1 MTWEKTVFTT
11 LDKIGEVASNT
22 DDELK
27 QEIYKQLYEKTKDY
41 FDTISLARIASAL
54 YKIAELEDNV
64 TEEELTGGLR

>member
-1 MTWEKTVFTT
+1 MTWERTVFTV
-11 LDKIGEVASNT
+11 LDKIGEAAGNT
-22 DDELK
+22 NDELR

-54 YKIAELEDNV
+54 YKIAELDDNV